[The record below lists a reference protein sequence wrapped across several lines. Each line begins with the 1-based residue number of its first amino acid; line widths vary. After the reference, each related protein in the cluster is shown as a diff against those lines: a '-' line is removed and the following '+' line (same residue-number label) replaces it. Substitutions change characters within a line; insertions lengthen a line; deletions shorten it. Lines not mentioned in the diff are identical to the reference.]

1 MKTVHLTVSALY
13 CFDCFDFFMSFL
25 ILNSKVLILVWYWS
39 WKLWS
44 VVIMITAGL
53 ERSSKVMEN
62 TVCLWYKYWLEL

>member
-1 MKTVHLTVSALY
+1 
-13 CFDCFDFFMSFL
+13 MSFL

-62 TVCLWYKYWLEL
+62 TVCLWYKYWLELDTV